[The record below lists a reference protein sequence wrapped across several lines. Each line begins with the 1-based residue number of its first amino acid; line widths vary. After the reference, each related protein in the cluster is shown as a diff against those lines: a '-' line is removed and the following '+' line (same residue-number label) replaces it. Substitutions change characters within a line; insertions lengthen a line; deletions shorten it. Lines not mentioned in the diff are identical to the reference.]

1 MRSINP
7 NSPLDK
13 FADLHTH
20 TFHSDGTFSPEE
32 LVRRAREKNLSL
44 LSITDHDSIAGIEA
58 AIRAAGGDPSTGLGT
73 GLEILAGV
81 ELTVAFKDRELHV
94 LGYGIRINDPALTA
108 FFAKM
113 QIYRQDRIR
122 KMIDRLGERGVE
134 VSFEEVAAVAGEG
147 SIGRPH
153 LAEALIK
160 RGAVRSL
167 DEAFQKYI
175 GDKGPCFV
183 KGATLTVA
191 QAVDLI
197 RSGGGVSSLA
207 HPHRIVDD
215 AWIPELASAGIQAIE
230 AFHSDHDAAVT
241 DHYRQM
247 AKRHNLL
254 VTGGSDC
261 HGFRKNKGPLLG
273 SVTLPYHPYVEQLKE
288 AIAG

>member
-1 MRSINP
+1 
-7 NSPLDK
+7 LDK

-32 LVRRAREKNLSL
+32 LVRRAKGKKLSL
-44 LSITDHDSIAGIEA
+44 LSVTDHDSIAGVEA
-58 AIRAAGGDPSTGLGT
+58 AIRAAGSD
-73 GLEILAGV
+73 LEILPGV
-81 ELTVAFKDRELHV
+81 ELTVAFKNRELHV
-94 LGYGIRINDPALTA
+94 LGYGIRIDDSALTA

-113 QIYRQDRIR
+113 QIYRQDRIH
-122 KMIDRLGERGVE
+122 KMIDRLRERGVE
-134 VSFEEVAAVAGEG
+134 VSFDDVAAVAGQG

-153 LAEALIK
+153 LAEVLVK

-167 DEAFQKYI
+167 DEAFQKYL
-175 GDKGPCFV
+175 GDNAPCFV

-191 QAVDLI
+191 QAVELI
-197 RSGGGVSSLA
+197 HAGGGISSLA

-215 AWIPELASAGIQAIE
+215 SWVPELAAAGIQAIE

-261 HGFRKNKGPLLG
+261 HGHRKNKGPLLG
-273 SVTLPYHPYVEQLKE
+273 SVTLPYSPYVEQLKE
-288 AIAG
+288 AIARASS